1 MSHSF
6 NSRSGLILVEAG
18 VSGPAGKAGATLVL
32 DTGATSTTLNC
43 SLLRSIG
50 CDPDTATDQAQMVT
64 GTTVVT
70 VPRFMVNRL
79 SALGKHAI
87 GLRVLAHDLP
97 AAAAMDGLLGLDF
110 FRNLSLLIDFRLGQ
124 LSLT

>member
-1 MSHSF
+1 M
-6 NSRSGLILVEAG
+6 
-18 VSGPAGKAGATLVL
+18 T
-32 DTGATSTTLNC
+32 
-43 SLLRSIG
+43 
-50 CDPDTATDQAQMVT
+50 T
-64 GTTVVT
+64 GTTVAM
-70 VPRFMVNRL
+70 VPRLMVNRL

-97 AAAAMDGLLGLDF
+97 AVAAVDGLLGLDF